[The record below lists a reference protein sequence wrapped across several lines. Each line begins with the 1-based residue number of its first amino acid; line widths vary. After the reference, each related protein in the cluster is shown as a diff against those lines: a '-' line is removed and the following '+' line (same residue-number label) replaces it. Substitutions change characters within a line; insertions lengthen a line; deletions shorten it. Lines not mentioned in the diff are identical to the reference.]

1 LVTVAGGARSHRR
14 RSAVASLL
22 GVLLLAAVL
31 TVLAVLL
38 SGGLWEASAQ
48 GAQVPA
54 PSPPTDEAAGQA
66 AAGKVVF
73 ATAAHARAK
82 TSPAGGLLAAGRSS
96 GYVAPPVAVA
106 PAPGVRFA
114 SIARDLPSRY
124 VAPAAYDLRDFG
136 KVSRIRDQGRFGTCW
151 AFAALGSLE
160 SALLPSQAWDL
171 SEKHMASRSGF
182 DLSFDAGGN
191 SRMAAAYL
199 TRWDGPVVEQDDRY
213 GLAGASPAGLPERLH
228 VRDVLFLPPRGGAT
242 DNDNLKW
249 AIATYGAVDTSMYW
263 DDYCFDR
270 RQATYYYSG
279 SGLNHDV
286 TCVGWDD
293 RYPAAKFAVR
303 PAGDGAFL
311 CRNSWGAGFGDRGYF
326 WVSYYDG
333 SFAADAA
340 VFAGAGSPGDYS
352 AVYGHDS
359 LGWVDAVGYSPSRG
373 SAWFAA
379 RHTAVSSGGIAAAGF
394 YTPAPRSSYEIYA
407 GPSLEQLSAEPLATG
422 TVAVP
427 GYHTVDL
434 AARPPVTAGETFV
447 VAIRLTTPGFAWP
460 VAVERGYPGYAS
472 PQVAPG
478 QSFLSGDGTHW
489 TDLGAAAPAADVC
502 LKIFTVGEAPRVT
515 PPTVIVD
522 RCLAVRKGTARIVFH
537 VAHADPATTATVSL
551 KIVSR
556 RGKIVD
562 RIVLRDV
569 PCEKRTVALGTV
581 HLKRGTYRIVASAL
595 DTEGHRQLGEL
606 WAGVRISSTGR

>member
-1 LVTVAGGARSHRR
+1 LIAVPGGARSRRR

-38 SGGLWEASAQ
+38 SGWLWEASAQ

-54 PSPPTDEAAGQA
+54 PSPPTDEAAAQGS
-66 AAGKVVF
+66 AGEVVF
-73 ATAAHARAK
+73 ATGVHARAEA
-82 TSPAGGLLAAGRSS
+82 SRPGDPIAAGRSP

-106 PAPGVRFA
+106 SAPGVRFA
-114 SIARDLPSRY
+114 SIVRVLPARY
-124 VAPAAYDLRDFG
+124 VAPAAFDLRSAG
-136 KVSRIRDQGRFGTCW
+136 KVSRVRDQGRFGTCW

-160 SALLPSQAWDL
+160 SALLPSQTWDL
-171 SEKHMASRSGF
+171 SEKNMASRSGF

-199 TRWDGPVVEQDDRY
+199 TRWDGPVLELDDRY
-213 GLAGASPAGLPERLH
+213 GRTGASPAGLPERLH
-228 VRDVLFLPPRGGAT
+228 VREVLFLPPRDGAS

-263 DDYCFDR
+263 DEYCFDR
-270 RQATYYYSG
+270 RRATYYYSG
-279 SGLNHDV
+279 AGLNHDV

-293 RYPAAKFAVR
+293 GYPAAKFAVR
-303 PAGDGAFL
+303 PPGDGAFL

-326 WVSYYDG
+326 WVSYHDG

-340 VFAGAGSPGDYS
+340 VFSGARSPGDYS

-359 LGWVDAVGYSPSRG
+359 LGWVDAVGYSASRG

-434 AARPPVTAGETFV
+434 ATRPPVTAGETFV
-447 VAIRLTTPGFAWP
+447 VAVRLTTPGFAWP
-460 VAVERGYPGYAS
+460 VAVERSYPGYAS

-478 QSFLSGDGTHW
+478 QSFLSGDGRDW
-489 TDLGAAAPAADVC
+489 TDLGAASPAADVC
-502 LKIFTVGEAPRVT
+502 LKVFTVGETPRAT
-515 PPTVIVD
+515 PPTVVVD
-522 RCLAVRKGTARIVFH
+522 RCLSVRRGKARIVFH
-537 VAHADPATTATVSL
+537 VAHADPATLALVSL
-551 KIVSR
+551 KVVSR
-556 RGKIVD
+556 SGAVVD